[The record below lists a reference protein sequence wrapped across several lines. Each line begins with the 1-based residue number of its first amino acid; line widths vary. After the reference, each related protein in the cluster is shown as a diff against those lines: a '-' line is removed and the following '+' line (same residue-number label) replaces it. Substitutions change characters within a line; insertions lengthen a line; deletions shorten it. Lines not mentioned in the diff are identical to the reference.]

1 MASSFNIYMKEELFR
16 IDFIG
21 LKELLVKQSLN
32 KVRSIFDVFNKL
44 FRSLFQSYRNITYTS
59 KYRPF
64 I

>member
-1 MASSFNIYMKEELFR
+1 MKEELFR